1 MKSRI
6 KEWIVRSGYTNERLA
21 EELGV
26 SRETVSKWANSKSFP
41 GVKTL
46 WVLAKKFNCKV
57 DELYYALDNEKE

>member
-1 MKSRI
+1 MELRSRI

-46 WVLAKKFNCKV
+46 WTLSRKFGCKV
-57 DELYYALDNEKE
+57 DELYEIIE